1 LQRLAAV
8 HSGARLWDWPN
19 QNPATNRNTSHNTN
33 INAFPDLGLLL
44 VVERLLLQLC
54 GLYP

>member
-19 QNPATNRNTSHNTN
+19 QNPATNRNTTHNTN

-54 GLYP
+54 VLYP